1 MPELDSGPPARLVAL
16 PFIGSLFL
24 FSGVHLCSGF
34 FCFFLWVGVH
44 LFASLHHYHEKIV
57 VRALQS
63 SAAADSAAFAEAGGA
78 DVGSPWWCPT
88 REF

>member
-1 MPELDSGPPARLVAL
+1 MSYRLLILSCHSLGFISAL
-16 PFIGSLFL
+16 GFSVF
-24 FSGVHLCSGF
+24 FSG
-34 FCFFLWVGVH
+34 VGVH

-57 VRALQS
+57 VPALQS